1 MAAKNN
7 RITRLEQRMSLVI
20 VGALVL
26 LAVLLFLLLK
36 PDLFS
41 DSQQPTLV
49 LFCAAAVRLPME
61 QIRNDFKREHGVHID
76 VQYGGSNT
84 LLSQLQLSHA
94 ADLYLAADDSYLEL
108 ANTRGLIQKTAPIAH
123 MVPVIIVP
131 DGNPRGIR
139 GIADLLQEGIRV
151 ALGNPDLAA
160 IGKRTRT
167 ALRASGHW
175 EAMEEHVTASG
186 VFKPTV
192 PDVANAVKIG
202 SVDAGIVWSATA
214 AQIAGIQ
221 AISAPELHVGVSQ
234 VAIGITSWSEP
245 LEAALHFVQYITDPD
260 GGQKTFQAMGYLP

>member
-1 MAAKNN
+1 MAAKTN
-7 RITRLEQRMSLVI
+7 RISRLEQRMSLGI

-26 LAVLLFLLLK
+26 LGVLLFLLLK
-36 PDLFS
+36 PGLFS
-41 DSQQPTLV
+41 DTQKPSLM

-61 QIRNDFKREHGVHID
+61 QIRSDFKRERGVQID

-84 LLSQLQLSHA
+84 LLSQLQLSHT
-94 ADLYLAADDSYLEL
+94 ADLYLAADDVYLEL
-108 ANTRGLIQKTAPIAH
+108 ANTRGLLQQTVPIAH

-131 DGNPRGIR
+131 DGNPRAIR
-139 GIADLLQEGIRV
+139 GIADLLQDGMRV

-160 IGKRTRT
+160 IGRRTRI

-175 EAMEEHVTASG
+175 DAMEAHVTASG

-221 AISAPELHVGVSQ
+221 AITAPELQVGVSQ
-234 VAIGITSWSEP
+234 IAIGITAWSEP
-245 LEAALHFVQYITDPD
+245 SEAALNFMQYITDTNR
-260 GGQKTFQAMGYLP
+260 GQKTFQAMGYLP